1 MSTEAYNRSIARE
14 AKVWTPFA
22 YSFPFDTAQ
31 TTERTTIFGLYS
43 SAYLNR
49 NKYLLEFETEDLA
62 NMLADYNLKIADL
75 TQQETI
81 ILNDIVSRR
90 YLASIDS
97 IINDQK
103 LATKEAKIEADEAL
117 WDAKTDA
124 LATDAA
130 ALETMAVKVATE
142 TEKTAARISEIQSYI
157 EMESVHLDM
166 ADIEIA
172 EKEIQSAKVD
182 IQKLDTQNQVLK
194 IQLETVRAA
203 QELVD
208 VAMKISRTKVDIA
221 EVEKASNKIDLLASE
236 LTIEQARTDIA
247 EAEIPVAQSKAL
259 LAVSKTDE
267 IQAEVDYLATL
278 GTQAGTA
285 YQNKI
290 NLMNTRNAGNTD
302 IITMRRQAVNLDNSN
317 KLSLSGLDKTFTN
330 NASILQVQLDA
341 AKITTMGGHA
351 WNVSQMASNEVANEK
366 IKAAAI
372 IGTTLTHTIM
382 KRHE

>member
-1 MSTEAYNRSIARE
+1 MSTEAYSRSTARE
-14 AKVWTPFA
+14 AKVWTPFV

-90 YLASIDS
+90 YLAGIDS

-182 IQKLDTQNQVLK
+182 IQKLDAANAILK
-194 IQLETVRAA
+194 IQIDTVQNA
-203 QELVD
+203 QELID
-208 VAMKISRTKVDIA
+208 IDAKIARVKVEIA
-221 EVEKASNKIDLLASE
+221 ETNRAMNKIDLMANE
-236 LTIEQARTDIA
+236 LTIEEARTDVA
-247 EAEIPVAQSKAL
+247 EAELPVAAARVT
-259 LAVSKTDE
+259 LAQAKTTEAQNE
-267 IQAEVDYLATL
+267 IDYVATL
-278 GTQAGTA
+278 ETQAGTN

-290 NLMNTRNAGNTD
+290 DLIDTKQTGRVTS
-302 IITMRRQAVNLDNSN
+302 ITMNRQEKDLQYANKIDLAELELAFMQADATTQATLDAS
-317 KLSLSGLDKTFTN
+317 KV
-330 NASILQVQLDA
+330 SILTFKA
-341 AKITTMGGHA
+341 
-351 WNVSQMASNEVANEK
+351 ANEWSK
-366 IKAAAI
+366 VNAAIQAQQTLAAANI
-372 IGTTLTHTIM
+372 ASTLTHVIQKGT
-382 KRHE
+382 